1 MNRAIKLTRR
11 QLLKGSAALGA
22 GLVIGFRLPLDAAAQ
37 QAQATPGV
45 FAPNQWLRIDRD
57 GIVTITNSVPEMGQG
72 AMTATPMII
81 ADELDADW
89 SKIRTE
95 QAPANPKLYANPV
108 TGNQAYGGSRGVR
121 DHLEMWRKAGAAAR
135 QMLKQA
141 AAQEWNVPESEVE
154 TEPGVVIHRPS
165 GRRLMYGQLVDRAS
179 QLPVPQN
186 PTLKTKDQFR
196 YIGKEGIARLDIP
209 IKTDGRATYGMD
221 VKVPGMLIASIERC
235 PVFSGKVQSLDAT
248 AAKAVPGVKHVVQV
262 SNGVAVVATSF
273 WSALQGRRALKVTWD
288 EGAMASLTSAAIS
301 TQYEAMSKQAG
312 QVARNE
318 GNAEQALG
326 AGGKV
331 VEAVYQVP
339 FLEHACMEPMNA
351 TAHGMPNSVT
361 LWAPTQNP
369 GGHQALAAKLAG
381 VPVER
386 VEVVTTLLGG
396 GFGRRGEP
404 DFVTDAVETSKAVG
418 APVKVIWTREDDI
431 QHGFYRPATYNVFR
445 AALDANGQPVA
456 WWNRIVG
463 PGILIQKGR
472 APKGTIDPAAV
483 EGARNHPYDI
493 ANIRVEWVEKDFG
506 VPVGFWRSV
515 GSSQNA
521 FITESFVDE
530 LAHAAG
536 KDPYEYRRGLLGKAP
551 RHLAVLDAAAK
562 GAGWGT
568 PLPAGRAR
576 GIAVAFSY
584 GSYAA
589 HVAEVSVAP
598 DGGVRVHRFVCAI
611 DCGIAVNPDQVRS
624 QMEGGAI
631 YALTAALYG
640 KITLDKGRV
649 QQSNFHDYPM
659 LRIGEAPT
667 VETIIVDSGQAP
679 GGLGE
684 HGVPPVAPAVTNAI
698 FVLTGKRIRTLPI
711 DKDLLKRA

>member
-1 MNRAIKLTRR
+1 
-11 QLLKGSAALGA
+11 
-22 GLVIGFRLPLDAAAQ
+22 
-37 QAQATPGV
+37 
-45 FAPNQWLRIDRD
+45 
-57 GIVTITNSVPEMGQG
+57 
-72 AMTATPMII
+72 
-81 ADELDADW
+81 
-89 SKIRTE
+89 
-95 QAPANPKLYANPV
+95 
-108 TGNQAYGGSRGVR
+108 
-121 DHLEMWRKAGAAAR
+121 
-135 QMLKQA
+135 MLKQA
-141 AAQEWNVPESEVE
+141 AAQEWNVPESELD

-165 GRRLMYGQLVDRAS
+165 GRRLMYGQLVDKAW
-179 QLPVPQN
+179 QLPGRQN
-186 PTLKTKDQFR
+186 RVLKPKDQCR
-196 YIGKEGIARLDIP
+196 SIGKKGTARLDIP
-209 IKTDGRATYGMD
+209 VKTDGRAIYGMA
-221 VKVPGMLIASIERC
+221 VKVRGVRIASIGRG
-235 PVFSGKVQSLDAT
+235 PVLGGKVQSSDAT
-248 AAKAVPGVKHVVQV
+248 AAKAVAGVRHVVQV
-262 SNGVAVVATSF
+262 SNGVAVVATNF

-288 EGAMASLTSAAIS
+288 EGAMASLTSAEIRK
-301 TQYEAMSKQAG
+301 QYEAMSKQPG

-351 TAHGMPNSVT
+351 TAHVMPDSVT
-361 LWAPTQNP
+361 LWVPTQNP

-404 DFVTDAVETSKAVG
+404 DFVTDAVETSKAVN

-431 QHGFYRPATYNVFR
+431 QHGFYRPATYNVFK
-445 AALDANGQPVA
+445 AAVDANGQPAA
-456 WWNRIVG
+456 WWHRIVG

-472 APKGTIDPAAV
+472 APKGSIDPAAV

-493 ANIRVEWVEKDFG
+493 PNIRVEWVEKDFG
-506 VPVGFWRSV
+506 VPIGFWRSV

-521 FITESFVDE
+521 FIRESFIE
-530 LAHAAG
+530 EWAHGAG
-536 KDPYEYRRGLLGKAP
+536 RDPSQYRRALLGKAP

-562 GAGWGT
+562 GGGWGT

-584 GSYAA
+584 GSYAG

-598 DGGVRVHRFVCAI
+598 DGGVRVHRMVCAI
-611 DCGIAVNPDQVRS
+611 DCGIAVYPNQVRS

-640 KITLDKGRV
+640 KITLDRGRV

-659 LRIGEAPT
+659 MRIAEAPK
-667 VETIIVDSGQAP
+667 VETIIVDSGLAP

-684 HGVPPVAPAVTNAI
+684 LFQARGVVVGRVLSSQWCRCLETARLAFGRVEPWPALNGGPRDAERVAARVRDVRALLATPPVGGNLVLVTHGFNIRDTIGDIPAEGGLVVFTPLKGGRFTVAGR
-698 FVLTGKRIRTLPI
+698 LESA
-711 DKDLLKRA
+711 DLAKP

>member
-1 MNRAIKLTRR
+1 MNRAVKLTRR
-11 QLLKGSAALGA
+11 ALLKGSAALGA

-37 QAQATPGV
+37 PAQTTPGV

-108 TGNQAYGGSRGVR
+108 TGNQSYGGSRGVR

-165 GRRLMYGQLVDRAS
+165 GRRLMYGQLVDKAS

-209 IKTDGRATYGMD
+209 VKTDGRAIYGMD

-235 PVFSGKVQSLDAT
+235 PVFGGTVQSLDAT

-262 SNGVAVVATSF
+262 SNGVAVVASSF
-273 WSALQGRRALKVTWD
+273 WSALQGRRALKITWD
-288 EGAMASLTSAAIS
+288 EGAMAALTSAQIS
-301 TQYEAMSKQAG
+301 KQYETMSKQPG

-318 GNAEQALG
+318 GNAEQALS

-351 TAHGMPNSVT
+351 TAHVMPNGVT
-361 LWAPTQNP
+361 LWVPTQNP
-369 GGHQALAAKLAG
+369 GGHQALAAKIAG

-493 ANIRVEWVEKDFG
+493 PNIRVEWVEKDFG
-506 VPVGFWRSV
+506 VPIGFWRSV

-536 KDPYEYRRGLLGKAP
+536 KDPYAYRRALLGKAP

-684 HGVPPVAPAVTNAI
+684 PGVPPVAPAVTNAI

-711 DKDLLKRA
+711 DKDLLKR